1 MTWVF
6 FMLVVS
12 EMKNPSHHLYCP
24 FSPQDEF
31 GRGLGRWTF
40 HQATQVVGSKAVR
53 GAEAGLGQV
62 TINPPYLK
70 LPNDSLN
77 NYFHTSFCYKIL
89 LFHHMKLMI

>member
-1 MTWVF
+1 
-6 FMLVVS
+6 MLVVS

-24 FSPQDEF
+24 FSLQDEF

-62 TINPPYLK
+62 TL
-70 LPNDSLN
+70 L
-77 NYFHTSFCYKIL
+77 TSSY
-89 LFHHMKLMI
+89 LMIPLMIAFIPLFVTKPYFFIT